1 MDESVSNTLLSDIV
15 LVDIIGF
22 SKLDIVSQREIIT
35 YISKSYQK
43 MISAMLENSN
53 MLLKQLLTGI
63 VPTGDGFFCILNP
76 QFRGYGAIL
85 ALAFNHLSELISK
98 KYNYFQGIRIA
109 VHTGRVHRFIDIL
122 DHENYVGHGMNECER
137 YLSAQSH
144 QISTVII
151 SAKAYESLEQFLF
164 THQDF
169 NSLLMEREFKFSP
182 PFTFNDKHHVTH
194 TAYTIWMRQG
204 GIINPPH
211 IKFNRRKYAL

>member
-1 MDESVSNTLLSDIV
+1 MDEPVSNALLSDIV

-22 SKLDIVSQREIIT
+22 SKLNIASQQEIIS
-35 YISKSYQK
+35 YISKSYKK
-43 MISAMLENSN
+43 MISTMLENSN

-85 ALAFNHLSELISK
+85 ALSFNHLSELISK

-109 VHTGRVHRFIDIL
+109 VHTGRVHSFIDIL

-144 QISTVII
+144 QISTVVI
-151 SAKAYESLEQFLF
+151 SDKAYESLEQFLL

-169 NSLLMEREFKFSP
+169 HSLLIQKEFKFSP
-182 PFTFNDKHHVTH
+182 SYIFEDKHNNRY

-204 GIINPPH
+204 SIINPPNINF
-211 IKFNRRKYAL
+211 IKE